1 MAEAI
6 GIIAAS
12 GQFVEQSIK
21 IFKLSKRV
29 QNKFVDA
36 PDELEDWR
44 NELESLQR
52 IVDRILK
59 TPALHT
65 DNLEHIVTQCK
76 RISEKLLDLFC
87 NIDFEE
93 SDSFALKSWR
103 VAVSL
108 AKEEEIRELFTK
120 LERWKLT
127 LSTEI
132 TSSGAIQ
139 S

>member
-1 MAEAI
+1 MAEAV

-21 IFKLSKRV
+21 IFKLAKKV

-44 NELESLQR
+44 NELESLQQ

-65 DNLEHIVTQCK
+65 DNLERIVTECK
-76 RISEKLLDLFC
+76 RVSEKLLDLFC
-87 NIDFEE
+87 NIDFNE
-93 SDSFALKSWR
+93 SDSFAHKSWR
-103 VAVSL
+103 VVVSL
-108 AKEEEIRELFTK
+108 AKEEEIRELFNK
-120 LERWKLT
+120 LERCKST
-127 LSTEI
+127 LNAEMA
-132 TSSGAIQ
+132 SSGAIQ
-139 S
+139 L